1 MAIHDRVFLSLWKFR
16 WVLRKCWFFISD
28 RHFFVTHSGLNWPFR
43 CLDCL
48 HFVTLITL
56 LLSMHLLLTKLI
68 PEGAACNTMP
78 FCYTDTRMRGP
89 LELKVDSVKR
99 NSLEKPSNSI
109 IGCSVG
115 VSSFLWNAWEKP
127 LNRFPCSTVQTRKPL
142 KLSIWQILSC
152 QSVIRPW
159 FSSSSTCDQPW
170 AQVSHSTRAQTCVRS
185 RETLLRAVWHQLSH
199 CCPVCQ
205 LLSLLV
211 DLPPMVQSWLSSYH
225 SHLIN
230 YYLPS
235 DTFIQKH
242 MFLHSFW
249 FYYWRGLIV
258 QWWQLFTMN
267 ECWCR
272 RNWARQSRLKNGG

>member
-1 MAIHDRVFLSLWKFR
+1 
-16 WVLRKCWFFISD
+16 
-28 RHFFVTHSGLNWPFR
+28 
-43 CLDCL
+43 
-48 HFVTLITL
+48 
-56 LLSMHLLLTKLI
+56 
-68 PEGAACNTMP
+68 
-78 FCYTDTRMRGP
+78 MR
-89 LELKVDSVKR
+89 
-99 NSLEKPSNSI
+99 NHLEKPSNSI
-109 IGCSVG
+109 IGCSLG

-142 KLSIWQILSC
+142 KLKIWQILSC

-159 FSSSSTCDQPW
+159 FSSSPTCDQPW
-170 AQVSHSTRAQTCVRS
+170 AQVSHSTRAQTCVPS
-185 RETLLRAVWHQLSH
+185 RETLLRAIRHQLSH
-199 CCPVCQ
+199 CCPVCPV
-205 LLSLLV
+205 LSPLV

-249 FYYWRGLIV
+249 LYYWRGLIV

-272 RNWARQSRLKNGG
+272 KNWARQSRLKNGVWGGRREPNSLVVRKAKLFCLARARLILSNLDRWYPHHPRNSAVLTLSGGHSIRRCSLRCPTIGSEQWRS